1 MKLLRFL
8 LPVLLSISAFGQA
21 FDESLLKHFTWR
33 SVGPAGAG
41 GRVVDISVA
50 GDSPERIYIATGGGG
65 VWKSSSEGTTWEPI
79 FEHENVGAIGAVT
92 ADPSNPDTVW
102 VGTGEANARNSVSWG
117 DGVYKS
123 TDGGKSWKRV
133 GLKDSQHIGRIRVD
147 FRNPDVVYVAAL
159 GHIWGPNQE
168 RGVFKTTDGGLTWT
182 HSLAINAD
190 TGVVDLAMDPRD
202 SNTLYAAAYEM
213 RRDGFAGGD
222 PGKQWGPGSG
232 IYKTT
237 DGGRNWK
244 KLSQGL
250 PRGDLGRIGLAVAA
264 SNPAVIYAVVQTPTT
279 APVGTGDE
287 GGPPPA
293 PTGPRTMRDGGVFR
307 SDDRGET
314 WRWVNSVNNRPFY
327 YSQIRVDPAN
337 ENHVYVLG
345 SNNSESDDGGVTFRN
360 ITENIH
366 VDHHALWIDPK
377 NSRHIIDGN
386 DGGVYMT
393 WDGGR
398 SWDFENQMA
407 LSQMYSV
414 DVDMRRPYFIYGGS
428 QDYCSW
434 AGPSATRN
442 QVGLKYA
449 DWFKVQTGDGFQ
461 VRVDPND
468 YNIIYAESQN
478 GGLVRHDLHSG
489 RNVSIKPRARTG
501 QPAYRFNWETPVLI
515 SSHDSK
521 TLYMGGN
528 FVFKSTN
535 RGDAW
540 TAISPELTTEK
551 VGTLTTIAESP
562 MDASVLYAG
571 TDDGNVWSTRD
582 GKNWKNITA
591 KVPGMPGKRWV
602 SRLVASRYDAKT
614 VYLALDGHRSDD
626 LTTYLFK
633 STDYGENWKPL
644 KGDLP
649 ASTPVRVIR
658 EDVKN
663 PHLLFAGTETAAY
676 ASIDDGAHWVR
687 LMNKMP
693 TVPVA
698 DLIVHPRDGDLI
710 AATHGRSFWVM
721 DISPLQELT
730 PSVLSSDAHLFTVKP
745 TVAFDYRVFTN
756 DEFLAEKRFI
766 GENPPMG
773 AAISYYLKAAASGDV
788 KLAILDKSG
797 AVVRD
802 LTATKEKGINRVQWD
817 LRGKALVQSGR
828 GGGGRGGRG
837 GGGGRGG
844 AEAGTGGVEG
854 RGGEG
859 GADAGA
865 TPVAGQAPA
874 GGGGR
879 GGVTSAMV
887 DPGEYVARLTV
898 NGHDFTTPVRVE
910 ADPAVAVTSEEI
922 QTRRSVIT
930 AVMAL
935 QAKTDPANTRADS
948 LDTQLSALA
957 HSVDAPASAKDALAS
972 AAKDSTTVKNEMA
985 RINRS
990 IGQLFGQISGS
1001 PFAPTVTQREELE
1014 DLQKDFEKQNAALE
1028 NLLTKTVPA
1037 LEKQLNDASVPR
1049 IFVKP

>member
-1 MKLLRFL
+1 
-8 LPVLLSISAFGQA
+8 
-21 FDESLLKHFTWR
+21 
-33 SVGPAGAG
+33 
-41 GRVVDISVA
+41 
-50 GDSPERIYIATGGGG
+50 
-65 VWKSSSEGTTWEPI
+65 
-79 FEHENVGAIGAVT
+79 
-92 ADPSNPDTVW
+92 
-102 VGTGEANARNSVSWG
+102 
-117 DGVYKS
+117 
-123 TDGGKSWKRV
+123 
-133 GLKDSQHIGRIRVD
+133 
-147 FRNPDVVYVAAL
+147 
-159 GHIWGPNQE
+159 
-168 RGVFKTTDGGLTWT
+168 
-182 HSLAINAD
+182 
-190 TGVVDLAMDPRD
+190 
-202 SNTLYAAAYEM
+202 
-213 RRDGFAGGD
+213 
-222 PGKQWGPGSG
+222 
-232 IYKTT
+232 
-237 DGGRNWK
+237 
-244 KLSQGL
+244 
-250 PRGDLGRIGLAVAA
+250 
-264 SNPAVIYAVVQTPTT
+264 
-279 APVGTGDE
+279 
-287 GGPPPA
+287 
-293 PTGPRTMRDGGVFR
+293 
-307 SDDRGET
+307 
-314 WRWVNSVNNRPFY
+314 
-327 YSQIRVDPAN
+327 
-337 ENHVYVLG
+337 
-345 SNNSESDDGGVTFRN
+345 
-360 ITENIH
+360 
-366 VDHHALWIDPK
+366 
-377 NSRHIIDGN
+377 
-386 DGGVYMT
+386 
-393 WDGGR
+393 
-398 SWDFENQMA
+398 
-407 LSQMYSV
+407 
-414 DVDMRRPYFIYGGS
+414 
-428 QDYCSW
+428 
-434 AGPSATRN
+434 
-442 QVGLKYA
+442 
-449 DWFKVQTGDGFQ
+449 
-461 VRVDPND
+461 
-468 YNIIYAESQN
+468 
-478 GGLVRHDLHSG
+478 
-489 RNVSIKPRARTG
+489 
-501 QPAYRFNWETPVLI
+501 
-515 SSHDSK
+515 
-521 TLYMGGN
+521 
-528 FVFKSTN
+528 
-535 RGDAW
+535 
-540 TAISPELTTEK
+540 
-551 VGTLTTIAESP
+551 
-562 MDASVLYAG
+562 
-571 TDDGNVWSTRD
+571 
-582 GKNWKNITA
+582 
-591 KVPGMPGKRWV
+591 
-602 SRLVASRYDAKT
+602 
-614 VYLALDGHRSDD
+614 
-626 LTTYLFK
+626 
-633 STDYGENWKPL
+633 
-644 KGDLP
+644 
-649 ASTPVRVIR
+649 VIR